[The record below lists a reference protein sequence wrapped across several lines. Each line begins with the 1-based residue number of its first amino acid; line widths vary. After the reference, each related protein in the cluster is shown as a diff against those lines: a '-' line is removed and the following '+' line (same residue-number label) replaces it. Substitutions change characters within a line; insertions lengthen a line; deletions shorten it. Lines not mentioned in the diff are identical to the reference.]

1 MTNQTRCAP
10 IEWWGGVECTVNRVG
25 GHWFDQLRWSGH
37 EWRDDDLERFATLGI
52 SAIRYPVLWERL
64 APASLDEIDWRWTDR
79 RLARLKDLGIRPIVG
94 LLHHGSGP
102 TYTSLLDSAF
112 PDKLARFA
120 DAVARRYPWITAFT
134 PINEPLTTARFS
146 ALYGHWYPHERSDAA
161 FIRALTNQLRGVV
174 LAMQAIRRVV
184 PDARLVQTEDSGKVF
199 GTAATASQVAHE
211 NHRRWLTWDL
221 LTGAVGRVHPLFPF
235 LRRSGF
241 DAEDEAFFRNNVC
254 PPDIVGLN
262 YYLTSDRYLDARISS
277 FPEHTHGGNARM
289 RYADVEAVRGL
300 PQGIAGHEAHLTEA
314 WERYRIPVALT
325 EVHLAC
331 TREEQL
337 RWLAEAWTAAQ
348 SARANGADVTAVTA
362 WALLGSYNWNSLVTT
377 DTGHYEPGVFD
388 VRGPSPRRTAVGRL
402 IAALAAGQTAAHPL
416 FDVAGWWRRP
426 ERLTLGTGRAA
437 SALLPTKRPMLIIGG
452 TGTLGRAFQ
461 RICALRGLP
470 VQAVGR
476 TELDI
481 TDPAAIDDLIGW
493 LQPWAIV
500 NAAGYVRVDEAEGDP
515 ELCLRVNA
523 TGPAHLAA
531 VCERRGLPLITYS
544 SDLVFDGTKGRC
556 YDETDVP
563 LPLNVYGAS
572 KAEAERAVLALLPQ
586 ALVIRT
592 SAFFGPWDSHN
603 FLAHLFAALD
613 RGETFRAAD
622 DAVVS
627 PTYVPDLVHASLD
640 LLIDEE
646 CGIWHLVNDGAM
658 SWYDFAM
665 LAAVRSGRRL
675 DLIAP
680 VSAAALIGAAARPA
694 FTGLTSCRGQLLRP
708 VDTALA
714 ALFGEMHDHE
724 VEAPPC
730 ASR

>member
-1 MTNQTRCAP
+1 
-10 IEWWGGVECTVNRVG
+10 
-25 GHWFDQLRWSGH
+25 
-37 EWRDDDLERFATLGI
+37 
-52 SAIRYPVLWERL
+52 
-64 APASLDEIDWRWTDR
+64 
-79 RLARLKDLGIRPIVG
+79 
-94 LLHHGSGP
+94 
-102 TYTSLLDSAF
+102 
-112 PDKLARFA
+112 
-120 DAVARRYPWITAFT
+120 
-134 PINEPLTTARFS
+134 
-146 ALYGHWYPHERSDAA
+146 
-161 FIRALTNQLRGVV
+161 
-174 LAMQAIRRVV
+174 
-184 PDARLVQTEDSGKVF
+184 
-199 GTAATASQVAHE
+199 
-211 NHRRWLTWDL
+211 
-221 LTGAVGRVHPLFPF
+221 
-235 LRRSGF
+235 
-241 DAEDEAFFRNNVC
+241 
-254 PPDIVGLN
+254 
-262 YYLTSDRYLDARISS
+262 
-277 FPEHTHGGNARM
+277 M

-337 RWLAEAWTAAQ
+337 RWVAEAWAGAQ

-388 VRGPSPRRTAVGRL
+388 VRGPSPRRTAVGDL

-416 FDVAGWWRRP
+416 FDGAGWWRRP
-426 ERLTLGTGRAA
+426 ERLTLRTGRAA
-437 SALLPTKRPMLIIGG
+437 SAPLPTRRAMLIIGG

-481 TDPAAIDDLIGW
+481 TDPAAIDDLIAW
-493 LQPWAIV
+493 LRPWAVV

-531 VCERRGLPLITYS
+531 MCQRRGLPLITYS
-544 SDLVFDGTKGRC
+544 SDLVFDGTEGRC
-556 YDETDVP
+556 YDENDVP

-572 KAEAERAVLALLPQ
+572 KAEAERAVLALQPR

-603 FLAHLFAALD
+603 FLAHLFATLD
-613 RGETFRAAD
+613 RGEAFPAAD

-680 VSAAALIGAAARPA
+680 VSAAALAGAAARPA
-694 FTGLTSCRGQLLRP
+694 FTALTSCRGQLLRP

-714 ALFGEMHDHE
+714 AFIRDMHDHE